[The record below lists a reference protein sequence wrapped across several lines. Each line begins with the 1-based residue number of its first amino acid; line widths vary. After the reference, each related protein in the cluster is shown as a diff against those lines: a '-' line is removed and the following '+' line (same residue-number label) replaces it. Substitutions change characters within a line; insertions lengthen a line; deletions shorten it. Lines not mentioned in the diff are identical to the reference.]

1 MTDADVPPAPPL
13 RRVSPFHRWRRWAP
27 RAAFECALIV
37 FSVVLALALTG
48 WAEDRRTA
56 RRVDEMRG
64 YLIAEIRANR
74 AMLTDSYMLPHHQA
88 LSRTFAAAGGLP
100 GGRPTPDSAARATD
114 QLFRTGLHQPAPRDA
129 VWNSVASSDLLG
141 EMDME
146 DVLAL
151 ARVYRTQE
159 SLEGVNRAGY
169 QSAIGLLEVSSQG
182 SDAHVPMMRMTLY
195 LEDLIGMETNLIRLY
210 DEALAELNAG
220 PPPAASRTDDAAA
233 PAR

>member
-1 MTDADVPPAPPL
+1 MTEAEPQPAPSS
-13 RRVSPFHRWRRWAP
+13 RRFALSRRWRRWAL
-27 RAAFECALIV
+27 RAAFECVLIV
-37 FSVVLALALTG
+37 FSVVLALSLTG

-74 AMLTDSYMLPHHQA
+74 AMLTDAYMMPHHEA
-88 LSRTFAAAGGLP
+88 LKRTFALAGGVP
-100 GGRPTPDSAARATD
+100 GGQPTRESAARATD
-114 QLFRTGLHQPAPRDA
+114 HLFRTGLHQPAPRDA
-129 VWNSVASSDLLG
+129 VWNSVAASELLG
-141 EMDME
+141 HMEME

-169 QSAIGLLEVSSQG
+169 ESAIGLLEVTAQG
-182 SDAHVPMMRMTLY
+182 SDPHLPMMRMTLY
-195 LEDLIGMETNLIRLY
+195 LEDLLGVERDLIGLY
-210 DEALAELNAG
+210 DQALAELDAG
-220 PPPAASRTDDAAA
+220 PAPAATRKDDGGD